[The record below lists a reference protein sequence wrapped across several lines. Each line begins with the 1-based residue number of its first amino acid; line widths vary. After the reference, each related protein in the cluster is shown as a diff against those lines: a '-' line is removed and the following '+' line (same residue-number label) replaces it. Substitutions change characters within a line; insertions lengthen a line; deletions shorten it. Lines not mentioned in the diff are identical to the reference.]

1 MSQATEMLSAYLTA
15 ETALLQGKEA
25 RMGDRAL
32 RMEDLA
38 EIRAGRKEWE
48 QRVAAETAAS
58 SSTGKATVGSIGGRG
73 FSVARMDK

>member
-1 MSQATEMLSAYLTA
+1 MPTATEMRDKYLAA
-15 ETALLQGKEA
+15 EQALLEGKEA

-48 QRVAAETAAS
+48 ARVAAEQAAADS
-58 SSTGKATVGSIGGRG
+58 APRLGGSA
-73 FSVARMDK
+73 FKVADLSGE